1 MNVTFHKRSDKMK
14 KNTNRDSSYES
25 KEGLSQ
31 NTNTK
36 DKSNSV
42 ISNGIMILL
51 DKLLEIF
58 DTGEEVHPPTQSTR
72 DLEVLLVGD
81 VIVDSSEEY

>member
-1 MNVTFHKRSDKMK
+1 MKR
-14 KNTNRDSSYES
+14 NTNRDSSYDS

-31 NTNTK
+31 KTNTK

-81 VIVDSSEEY
+81 VIVDSPEEY

>member
-1 MNVTFHKRSDKMK
+1 MK
-14 KNTNRDSSYES
+14 KSANRDSSYES

-31 NTNTK
+31 NNNTK

-58 DTGEEVHPPTQSTR
+58 DAGVEVNPPTQSTR

-81 VIVDSSEEY
+81 VIVDSPEEDW